1 MNSISRRNNENSLL
15 FQQLRHFA
23 GLRAR
28 FPLVGITFSP
38 PPLLP
43 RPILFLPGGAR
54 DYIARVYA
62 EIRANPIRHQYC
74 RKISIGP
81 LYTRGCWTLVPY
93 IVPSGTICMVI
104 PERRSVRVSCKVVAE
119 VKGAIL
125 TKRQR
130 NFGVSIVAI
139 YLAELRGKWRQLREG
154 MIMARGKIV

>member
-38 PPLLP
+38 PPSHLP
-43 RPILFLPGGAR
+43 PPHPLSLGRRAR
-54 DYIARVYA
+54 LHRTCLRGNTCKSNTA
-62 EIRANPIRHQYC
+62 QYC

-139 YLAELRGKWRQLREG
+139 YLTELRGK
-154 MIMARGKIV
+154 